1 MRPRFQA
8 DADFNEEIVSALLR
22 RHPEVDFQTAG
33 EAGLRGLPDPEVLAR
48 AADDGRVLVTHD
60 RRTMPS
66 HFADFIQQRESPGVI
81 IISQRVS
88 IGLATEELALVWE
101 ASEAGEWMNLIAEL
115 PL

>member
-22 RHPEVDFQTAG
+22 NHPDMDFQTAQ
-33 EAGLRGLPDPEVLAR
+33 EAGIRGLPDPEVLAR
-48 AADDGRVLVTHD
+48 TADDRRILITHD
-60 RRTMPS
+60 RRTMPT
-66 HFADFIQQRESPGVI
+66 HFAVFIQQRESPGVI

-88 IGLATEELALVWE
+88 VRRAMDELALVWE
-101 ASEAGEWMNLIAEL
+101 ASDLEEWINLIVEL